1 MRSLTAISFSTPDH
15 RQQLCK
21 HISKRPSNRRR
32 IKSCNHITWKPSAT
46 RGLYTGC
53 SGDIYGMRCPQNIKC
68 SERNSRISII
78 SRTSSRGTP
87 NMSITFAVFPMQRI
101 SSDINARLG
110 KIFMEVHNGIRR
122 ESSQPNRLRS
132 RRPNDISNNQSA
144 LIAFASV
151 ASFSPFSSSN
161 PFRFLSFLSDLSMI
175 SFRSVSTFR
184 SHATQFR

>member
-1 MRSLTAISFSTPDH
+1 MRSLTAISFSIHDH
-15 RQQLCK
+15 HQQLCK

-32 IKSCNHITWKPSAT
+32 IKSCYHITWKPSAT

-87 NMSITFAVFPMQRI
+87 NMPITFAVFPMQRI

-110 KIFMEVHNGIRR
+110 KIFMRCTM
-122 ESSQPNRLRS
+122 
-132 RRPNDISNNQSA
+132 
-144 LIAFASV
+144 ASGGK
-151 ASFSPFSSSN
+151 AAN
-161 PFRFLSFLSDLSMI
+161 PIVSVVEDRMI
-175 SFRSVSTFR
+175 SAIISLPSSLSPL
-184 SHATQFR
+184 SHPLPHSPPPILSASSLVFLIVL